1 MPAAAPAVSCSRCY
15 VHSATGRAT
24 GRGAAAHCQRSGARQ
39 SSQASRSTRSP
50 TCGAAGS
57 CSRSAR
63 ALLRDKKKAGSAVPA
78 LLRLAALLPATRALA
93 ACSTWQRRTFA
104 HTQGLEGRFVA
115 HGHLARLHDESQA
128 RVDALNSRLLLLQS
142 TGEHRHAEA
151 TAVAGGHWAAH
162 KRCEQVD
169 RVAGGAG
176 GARTLVGA
184 GSYGRGAHLALARV
198 AHRCSRDRHVQ
209 AREGGHNARTKRGLS
224 AIGGFRPVFSVASTV
239 TGTFLSLRNRWRRV
253 GRHRRAY
260 SLARVRAAV
269 P

>member
-1 MPAAAPAVSCSRCY
+1 MSVIDRTEVRYILPQAVPSAML
-15 VHSATGRAT
+15 SATGRRRGVRRRHRTAQAAT
-24 GRGAAAHCQRSGARQ
+24 DGARARARGGSARGGRAGSGRGRRLAHCRCSGAPR
-39 SSQASRSTRSP
+39 SSRASRSTRSP

-142 TGEHRHAEA
+142 TGEHRHTEA

-198 AHRCSRDRHVQ
+198 AHRCSRDCTSRLVKGVITHQ
-209 AREGGHNARTKRGLS
+209 QSNAAGK
-224 AIGGFRPVFSVASTV
+224 
-239 TGTFLSLRNRWRRV
+239 
-253 GRHRRAY
+253 
-260 SLARVRAAV
+260 
-269 P
+269 